1 MNEYCKSLVGV
12 TRDLHLDNRF
22 SILRCRDGRI
32 ACLIF
37 VSRWEGLRTQ
47 GIAPSLQG
55 QTDMENG
62 RFDANLSLFA
72 GLFVELGDHVL
83 FSHSK
88 SSFDHFLL
96 CILGCVSRV
105 RVSHEANLNA

>member
-47 GIAPSLQG
+47 GIDRSITSRTDGIWKMGVSTQPFPSLPG
-55 QTDMENG
+55 CLLNWVIT
-62 RFDANLSLFA
+62 S
-72 GLFVELGDHVL
+72 
-83 FSHSK
+83 FSHILNLLLNIF
-88 SSFDHFLL
+88 SFAFSVAFPASGFGTKQ
-96 CILGCVSRV
+96 I
-105 RVSHEANLNA
+105 